1 MVISAMEKNEVK
13 CSCTIDV
20 RVDPV
25 IDLLI
30 LVFIYQKE
38 EVESATMIKNKTERW
53 KIQEQ
58 SEKGTKGIGIL
69 NWQKHKGP
77 HLVEVL

>member
-1 MVISAMEKNEVK
+1 MLISAMEKNEVK

-38 EVESATMIKNKTERW
+38 EVESTTMI
-53 KIQEQ
+53 
-58 SEKGTKGIGIL
+58 
-69 NWQKHKGP
+69 
-77 HLVEVL
+77 